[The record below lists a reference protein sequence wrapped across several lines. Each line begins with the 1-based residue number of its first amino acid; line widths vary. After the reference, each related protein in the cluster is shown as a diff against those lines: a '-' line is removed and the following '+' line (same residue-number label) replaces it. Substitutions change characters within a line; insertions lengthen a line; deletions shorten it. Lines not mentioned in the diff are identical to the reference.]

1 MYQEGRGVP
10 ADREKAI
17 QWMQLAARHGFG
29 DTAQRLAALQ
39 RLG

>member
-29 DTAQRLAALQ
+29 DAAQRLALQ
-39 RLG
+39 RRG